1 MSRFNWEDYQAR
13 VAEYVIGGMDAQSA
27 ELQVQHEMEDEQLE
41 YEEWSKEME
50 LAPDLAEAHAWRGA
64 IFLVQADLAAARAE
78 CDALGR
84 LKRDILRRS
93 SIG

>member
-50 LAPDLAEAHAWRGA
+50 LAPDLDSMAEYYGA
-64 IFLVQADLAAARAE
+64 
-78 CDALGR
+78 
-84 LKRDILRRS
+84 
-93 SIG
+93 